1 MGFFT
6 GLLVLLLTGGWAFR
20 RWLLDRPVPQRQAVS
35 MAAEVYRVGSACII
49 RRRSDNPVRSV
60 VVMHGFLEN
69 PLYFT
74 QYYSDPTIEL
84 IMLTSGDYHL
94 PLANP
99 VFQQPPWPTT
109 PALVTGLIAS
119 DAQVLNLALQYL
131 VSTPD
136 VRVHGHSR
144 GGAVV
149 LEAARQRPELFE
161 AAAVLL
167 EAPALPQ
174 GRAYRPTP
182 RLGHWLLPLVHLL
195 WQGKP
200 ASILSRPIWGPLHD
214 ASKRELILAMPFNPR
229 SSRVV
234 MTNLEDL
241 EQWMRSTGPEIYR
254 HVKRGA
260 ILVPQQDRVLHSGAM
275 LDSARQAENLQI
287 IEVPDGSHFVLLD
300 NPEAIPPLIRN

>member
-35 MAAEVYRVGSACII
+35 MAAEVYRVGRACII

-60 VVMHGFLEN
+60 VVMHGLLEN
-69 PLYFT
+69 PLSCT
-74 QYYSDPTIEL
+74 QYYGDPTIEL
-84 IMLTSGDYHL
+84 IMLTSGGYPL

-99 VFQQPPWPTT
+99 VFEQPPWPTA

-161 AAAVLL
+161 AAA
-167 EAPALPQ
+167 
-174 GRAYRPTP
+174 
-182 RLGHWLLPLVHLL
+182 
-195 WQGKP
+195 
-200 ASILSRPIWGPLHD
+200 
-214 ASKRELILAMPFNPR
+214 
-229 SSRVV
+229 
-234 MTNLEDL
+234 
-241 EQWMRSTGPEIYR
+241 
-254 HVKRGA
+254 
-260 ILVPQQDRVLHSGAM
+260 
-275 LDSARQAENLQI
+275 
-287 IEVPDGSHFVLLD
+287 
-300 NPEAIPPLIRN
+300 